1 MYIMPRKSFTLIE
14 LLVTAAQQ
22 NCLLKI
28 KNNTSLR
35 PSGRTS
41 RLPEANTSRLHIFTR
56 SAFTLIELLVVIA
69 IIAILAGMLLPALNK
84 ARQAAQGIACTNN
97 LKQAGYV
104 FNAYHSDFKEYY
116 PHYSLGSQTWAHALS
131 DDSKGYIH
139 LNYVKSKVFRCP
151 TMLSKYPDTTE
162 GSLGYVYPYMTI
174 GNNYKFINQKRC
186 TEPSKQ
192 FVLLESSNKTSI
204 TMGYYSSTNINQT
217 RPVHGLRSFNILYA
231 DWHVEAFKANNPFN
245 PYGSTWAAVEPAKG
259 TLGQCAWAGDLT
271 DTNTKT
277 GWCKFK

>member
-1 MYIMPRKSFTLIE
+1 MYIMRRNS
-14 LLVTAAQQ
+14 
-22 NCLLKI
+22 
-28 KNNTSLR
+28 
-35 PSGRTS
+35 
-41 RLPEANTSRLHIFTR
+41 
-56 SAFTLIELLVVIA
+56 FTLIELLVVIA

-131 DDSKGYIH
+131 DDTDGYIH
-139 LNYVKSKVFRCP
+139 LKYVKSKIFRCP
-151 TMLSKYPDTTE
+151 TMQSKYPDTTQ
-162 GSLGYVYPYMTI
+162 GSLGYVYPYMTL
-174 GNNYKFINQKRC
+174 GNNYHFINQKRC

-192 FVLLESSNKTSI
+192 FVLLESSNKTWI

-231 DWHVEAFKANNPFN
+231 DWHVEAFKPNSPFN
-245 PYGSTWAAVEPAKG
+245 PYGPTWATVEPARG
-259 TLGQCAWAGDLT
+259 NLGQCAWAGDLT